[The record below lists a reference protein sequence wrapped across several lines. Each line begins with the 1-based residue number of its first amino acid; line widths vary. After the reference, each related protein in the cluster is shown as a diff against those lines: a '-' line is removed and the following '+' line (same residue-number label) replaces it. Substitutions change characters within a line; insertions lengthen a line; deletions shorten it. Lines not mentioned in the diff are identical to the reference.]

1 LGTTAVH
8 LGDSTAA
15 RRFDRILAQ
24 LPSRYR
30 FGRQTY
36 ARARIAAALGDK
48 AAAVQLLRSA
58 WAQGRPIAF
67 DNLEDEDVHS
77 DPEFDSLRDYFPFQ
91 LLMRTD

>member
-1 LGTTAVH
+1 VE
-8 LGDSTAA
+8 
-15 RRFDRILAQ
+15 
-24 LPSRYR
+24 
-30 FGRQTY
+30 
-36 ARARIAAALGDK
+36 
-48 AAAVQLLRSA
+48 LLRSA